1 MKQFFLNVL
10 ASFLGLMLY
19 SFVSFFL
26 FFGMIGIVTAIGGGQ
41 KNVIIKPNSVL
52 HLNFKSEIVDR
63 TSSSDFDLSALINDS
78 ESSIGLNDILES
90 INRAKTDPNI
100 CGMFIDNDDVNAGF
114 ATINEIREAIVS
126 FKESGKF
133 VYAYANDMAQ
143 GGYYLASAADK
154 IVLNPLGN
162 LTFKGLQASVMYYK
176 DALDK
181 LGVEM
186 QIFRHGKFK
195 SAVEPY
201 FLNKMSDANRLQYQV
216 LLSSIWNQTLDNIS
230 ASRNISKEELNKIA
244 DSFAAYEVTEALKLN
259 MIDDLMYRTAMID
272 NLAKAAGAKDADNLN
287 LVSIKKYSKAKPV
300 NVKQKEKI
308 AVIYAS
314 GEIERETSM
323 YSTSASIT
331 PKEYVETLRKVR
343 ADSSVKAVVLRVNS
357 PGGDALSSDIIWNEV
372 ALTKQVK
379 PIIVSMGDYAASG
392 GYYISC
398 AASKIIA
405 NQSTLTG
412 SIGVFGVIPNAQKLT
427 RDKLGLNV
435 EVVKTNELSD
445 FLGSVYKPISE
456 PAGKVLQNRVET
468 IYGTFVSRVSD
479 GRGMS
484 PESVDEIGQGRV
496 WSGFDAKRIGLVD
509 DFGGLTKAI
518 ETAADI
524 AGISNYAL
532 VDYPE
537 QEEGIEVIMK
547 MLGDEVFARKIN
559 SYLGEFGESVKSV
572 NSIIKSQGVQARM
585 ENIVTIH

>member
-1 MKQFFLNVL
+1 MKQFLLNVL

-26 FFGMIGIVTAIGGGQ
+26 FMGMIGIAASIGGGQ
-41 KNVIIKPNSVL
+41 KNVVIKPNSVL

-63 TSSSDFDLSALINDS
+63 TSSNNFDISTLLYDT
-78 ESSIGLNDILES
+78 ESSLGLNDILES

-133 VYAYANDMAQ
+133 VYAYANDMSQ

-201 FLNKMSDANRLQYQV
+201 FLNKMSEANRLQYQV

-230 ASRNISKEELNKIA
+230 DSRNISKEELNKIA
-244 DSFAAYEVTEALKLN
+244 DNFAAYEVTDALKLN
-259 MIDDLMYRTAMID
+259 MIDELQYRTAMIE
-272 NLAKAAGAKDADNLN
+272 NLATAAGAKDADNLS
-287 LVSIKKYSKAKPV
+287 LVSIKKYSKANPANIKH
-300 NVKQKEKI
+300 KEKI

-314 GEIERETSM
+314 GDIVREANL
-323 YSTSASIT
+323 YSTSASIA
-331 PKEYVETLRKVR
+331 PKEYVEVLRNVR

-379 PIIVSMGDYAASG
+379 PVIVSMGDYAASG

-412 SIGVFGVIPNAQKLT
+412 SIGVFGVFPNAQKLT

-445 FLGSVYKPISE
+445 LGSVYKPISE
-456 PAGKVLQNRVET
+456 SANKVIQNSVET
-468 IYGTFVSRVSD
+468 IYSTFVSRVSD

-496 WSGFDAKRIGLVD
+496 WSGFDAKGIGLVD

-518 ETAADI
+518 ETAADM

-532 VDYPE
+532 VDYPK
-537 QEEGIEVIMK
+537 QEEGFEAIMK
-547 MLGDEVFARKIN
+547 MLGEEMFTHKIDN
-559 SYLGEFGESVKSV
+559 YWGEFGKSVSSV

>member
-1 MKQFFLNVL
+1 MKQFLLNVL
-10 ASFLGLMLY
+10 ASFLGLLLY

-26 FFGMIGIVTAIGGGQ
+26 FFGMIGIAASIGGGQ
-41 KNVIIKPNSVL
+41 KNVVIKPNSVL
-52 HLNFKSEIVDR
+52 HLNFKSEIADR
-63 TSSSDFDLSALINDS
+63 GSNNSFDISTMISGS
-78 ESSIGLNDILES
+78 ESSAGLNEILES

-100 CGMFIDNDDVNAGF
+100 CGLYIDNDNLNAGF
-114 ATINEIREAIVS
+114 ATINEIREAVVD

-133 VYAYANDMAQ
+133 VYAYADDMTQ
-143 GGYYLASAADK
+143 GSYYLASAADK

-162 LTFKGLQASVMYYK
+162 LTFKGLQASVTYYK

-186 QIFRHGKFK
+186 QVFRHGKFK

-201 FLNKMSDANRLQYQV
+201 ILNKMSDANRLQYKV

-244 DSFAAYEVTEALKLN
+244 DSFAAFEVNQALKLN
-259 MIDDLMYRTAMID
+259 LIDGLDYRAAMLD
-272 NLAKAAGAKDADNLN
+272 SLAAAAGAKDADNLS
-287 LVSIKKYSKAKPV
+287 LVSVKKYSKAKPV
-300 NVKQKEKI
+300 NFKQKEKI

-314 GEIERETSM
+314 GEIEREPSM
-323 YSTSASIT
+323 YSTEASIT
-331 PKEYVETLRKVR
+331 PKEFVEALRSVR
-343 ADSSVKAVVLRVNS
+343 TDESVKAVVLRVNS
-357 PGGDALSSDIIWNEV
+357 PGGDALSSDIIWKEV
-372 ALTKQVK
+372 ELTKQVK
-379 PIIVSMGDYAASG
+379 PVVVSMGDYAASG

-398 AASKIIA
+398 AATKIIA

-412 SIGVFGVIPNAQKLT
+412 SIGVFGLYPNAEKLIHG
-427 RDKLGLNV
+427 KLGINT

-445 FLGSVYKPISE
+445 LGSNYKPISE
-456 PAGKVLQNRVET
+456 AAGKVIQNSVET
-468 IYGTFVSRVSD
+468 VYSTFVERVSN
-479 GRGMS
+479 GRNMS

-496 WSGFDAKRIGLVD
+496 WSGFDAKAIGLVD

-524 AGISNYAL
+524 AGVSNYAL
-532 VDYPE
+532 VDYPK
-537 QEEGIEVIMK
+537 QEEGIEAIMK
-547 MLGDEVFARKIN
+547 MLGEEVLARKIN
-559 SYLGEFGESVKSV
+559 SYFGEFGKSVSSV